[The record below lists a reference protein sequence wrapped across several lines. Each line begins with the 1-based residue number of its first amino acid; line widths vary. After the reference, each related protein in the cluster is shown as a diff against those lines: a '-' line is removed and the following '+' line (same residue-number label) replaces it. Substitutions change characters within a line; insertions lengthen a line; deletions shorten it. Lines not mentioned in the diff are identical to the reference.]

1 MTMHIDFFNTESYL
15 PDDFESTPELTTDQE
30 NALALE
36 AQAGDEDAFAAIYRK
51 NKQWIATKA
60 LQATD
65 NHYHDA
71 QDLTQDIFVKAWQ
84 QIGKWSPAKGN
95 FFSWLWTLTHR
106 TCIDAGRKASRNPV
120 APVLPNAEEAVDT
133 PLTTAQDESPCP
145 ERQLEMKEA
154 REQLESALCRMDK
167 PHHRSAFMLRHLEG
181 YSIAEIADILDQKPS
196 TVKVWINRA
205 KTTLQSLLEA
215 V

>member
-1 MTMHIDFFNTESYL
+1 MTYIDFFNTESYL
-15 PDDFESTPELTTDQE
+15 PDDFESTPALTTDQE

-36 AQAGDEDAFAAIYRK
+36 AQAGDEIAFAAIYRK
-51 NKQWIATKA
+51 NEQWIMTKA
-60 LQATD
+60 LRFTD
-65 NHYHDA
+65 NHHHDA
-71 QDLTQDIFVKAWQ
+71 QDLCQDIFVKAWENLD
-84 QIGKWSPAKGN
+84 KWSPARGN
-95 FFSWLWTLTHR
+95 FYSWLWTLTHR
-106 TCIDAGRKASRNPV
+106 TCLDADRKASRNPV
-120 APVLPNAEEAVDT
+120 APVLPTPEEAVDT

-154 REQLESALCRMDK
+154 RERLESALCRMDK

-181 YSIAEIADILDQKPS
+181 YDIAEIARILDQKPS

-205 KTTLQSLLEA
+205 KTTLRRILEA